1 MKKNLIL
8 TKERHINATPLKV
21 WTILTDNQWIEQW
34 LGVQMITD
42 WKPGSPIA
50 FTFVYKDKEVKD
62 KGTLLQFE
70 PEKKLS
76 YTYWSIFSATED
88 SPENYSEITL
98 TITPNETGIVL
109 AMTHV
114 NFPSQIMVAHAEKNW
129 EETLDTIKE
138 LAEEEANNRAFMD
151 TLFDE
156 LQKLMFQ
163 KYPELIPYRDM
174 LEKEHS
180 EEVKDEIG
188 QIREM
193 LDGMIGGHKGYVS
206 RYDYIVPEQVEYGD
220 SPQEQLTIACHHKT
234 LELIYQFYPIIVDL
248 LPNEIRYINF
258 SSRLHMH
265 LIMEGFYFLTVDYRD
280 DAVCDDD
287 DD

>member
-42 WKPGSPIA
+42 WQPGSPIA

-70 PEKKLS
+70 PEKTLS

-109 AMTHV
+109 ELTHV
-114 NFPSQIMVAHAEKNW
+114 NFPSQMMVAHAEKNW

-138 LAEEEANNRAFMD
+138 LAEEE
-151 TLFDE
+151 TG
-156 LQKLMFQ
+156 
-163 KYPELIPYRDM
+163 YR
-174 LEKEHS
+174 
-180 EEVKDEIG
+180 
-188 QIREM
+188 
-193 LDGMIGGHKGYVS
+193 
-206 RYDYIVPEQVEYGD
+206 P
-220 SPQEQLTIACHHKT
+220 
-234 LELIYQFYPIIVDL
+234 
-248 LPNEIRYINF
+248 
-258 SSRLHMH
+258 
-265 LIMEGFYFLTVDYRD
+265 
-280 DAVCDDD
+280 
-287 DD
+287 